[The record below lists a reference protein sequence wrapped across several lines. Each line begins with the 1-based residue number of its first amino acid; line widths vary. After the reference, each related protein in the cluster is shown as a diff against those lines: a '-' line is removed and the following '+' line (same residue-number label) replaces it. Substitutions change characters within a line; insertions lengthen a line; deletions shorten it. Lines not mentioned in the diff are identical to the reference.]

1 MQKQRSDVKGCVKH
15 TTLSP
20 CPALFHPCNTQM
32 ITVRDCVSC
41 CSFEDIM
48 AVDERSIWGQKLKT
62 FRLRLQ
68 AFEVL
73 SYFMLKFD
81 LDTSLVAARIRQNL
95 QTFGSIPSARNY
107 QFPYFCCSWCFWHSG
122 TNCLHLNEMRKV
134 SPANYAISF
143 LHYVFLYLLAAL
155 LQNQQQTA
163 EWNSKDNNF
172 NGKKLGTGRWHR
184 LH

>member
-1 MQKQRSDVKGCVKH
+1 MSHHLVRQVLEAQRVLYPGLISHHLLWKAQKMQKQRSDVKGCVKH

-32 ITVRDCVSC
+32 ITVGDCVSC
-41 CSFEDIM
+41 SSFEDTM
-48 AVDERSIWGQKLKT
+48 AADERSIWGQKLKT

-107 QFPYFCCSWCFWHSG
+107 QFPYFCCS
-122 TNCLHLNEMRKV
+122 
-134 SPANYAISF
+134 
-143 LHYVFLYLLAAL
+143 
-155 LQNQQQTA
+155 
-163 EWNSKDNNF
+163 
-172 NGKKLGTGRWHR
+172 
-184 LH
+184 